1 MLTSEL
7 HIVCITNE
15 GKHGQNVTKALSIL
29 DHVQQIEYFVV
40 DYTIIARLV
49 LFSPMIEML

>member
-1 MLTSEL
+1 MLTSKL

-40 DYTIIARLV
+40 DYTIIARPV
-49 LFSPMIEML
+49 LFSLMIEML